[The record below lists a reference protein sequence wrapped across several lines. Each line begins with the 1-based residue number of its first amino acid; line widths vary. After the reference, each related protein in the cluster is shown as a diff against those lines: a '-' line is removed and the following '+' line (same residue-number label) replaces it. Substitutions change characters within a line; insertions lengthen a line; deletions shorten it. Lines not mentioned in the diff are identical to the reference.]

1 MSETPAAPAATP
13 ATENTLPAE
22 PTPAPT
28 IADIKAARRA
38 AQKTTPPAT
47 PASNEPAKAVDDG
60 GKPEAK
66 TEPVQIDMDE
76 KSLAQFTTLNKEL
89 RTARAKL
96 KETEEKVAA
105 YARYERAE
113 ALKKEGKHY
122 DAAREAGFDVDAAL
136 HDLLGVQAQTPE
148 ATELTKLQKEVEDL
162 KKART
167 DEQKAKDEQTKKSEA
182 AEYERGHQRVID
194 HVTKEAAKYA
204 YLSKD
209 PDLVRAALKDAETAY
224 EQLKTELRKDDPNAD
239 LPDDEK
245 NKLLFDALDVHEEKW
260 ASKFGPKKDVP
271 GFDSSLR
278 GNVSEKADAPPKSM
292 TFEEVKA
299 ARRKAGGKRAY
310 PPSGTSP
317 Y

>member
-1 MSETPAAPAATP
+1 MSDAPAANAATP
-13 ATENTLPAE
+13 ATDSTLPLD

-28 IADIKAARRA
+28 ISQIKAERRA
-38 AQKTTPPAT
+38 ASKTAPPAT
-47 PASNEPAKAVDDG
+47 SASNEPGKAVDDG

-76 KSLAQFTTLNKEL
+76 KSLAQFTTLNKDL
-89 RTARAKL
+89 RAARAKL
-96 KETEEKVAA
+96 KEAEEKVAN

-136 HDLLGVQAQTPE
+136 HDLLGVQAKTPE
-148 ATELTKLQKEVEDL
+148 ETELAKLQKEVEEL
-162 KKART
+162 KKTRT
-167 DEQKAKDEQTKKSEA
+167 DEQKAKDEAAKKNEA
-182 AEYERGHQRVID
+182 AEYERGHQRVIEY
-194 HVTKEAAKYA
+194 VEKEAAKYA

-209 PDLVRAALKDAETAY
+209 PDLVHAALKDAETAY
-224 EQLKTELRKDDPNAD
+224 EKIKAELPKGED
-239 LPDDEK
+239 LPADEK
-245 NKLLFDALDVHEEKW
+245 NKILFDALEVHEERW
-260 ASKFGPKKDVP
+260 SSKFGPKKDVP

-299 ARRKAGGKRAY
+299 ARRKAGGKRV
-310 PPSGTSP
+310 
-317 Y
+317 